1 MNVTAKTFLTKSE
14 MLCRSKKENGEYA
27 VARPPFGYR
36 REHKGIW
43 RTEPKEAECIRRIYA
58 SFLRGDSQK
67 EIALEESARGFTI
80 YPVKVHRILHDPVY
94 CGYFIWN
101 KNRMSEYIPNKNIT
115 LPRDEWK
122 VQKGTHEAIIS
133 ETVFLKTWQKLQKVS
148 RDNKK
153 FVQNTKSFKK
163 L

>member
-1 MNVTAKTFLTKSE
+1 
-14 MLCRSKKENGEYA
+14 
-27 VARPPFGYR
+27 
-36 REHKGIW
+36 
-43 RTEPKEAECIRRIYA
+43 
-58 SFLRGDSQK
+58 
-67 EIALEESARGFTI
+67 
-80 YPVKVHRILHDPVY
+80 
-94 CGYFIWN
+94 
-101 KNRMSEYIPNKNIT
+101 MSEYIPNKNIT

-133 ETVFLKTWQKLQKVS
+133 ETVFLKTWQKIQKVS

>member
-1 MNVTAKTFLTKSE
+1 MWD
-14 MLCRSKKENGEYA
+14 
-27 VARPPFGYR
+27 FGRLYTYDI
-36 REHKGIW
+36 G
-43 RTEPKEAECIRRIYA
+43 
-58 SFLRGDSQK
+58 LQ
-67 EIALEESARGFTI
+67 
-80 YPVKVHRILHDPVY
+80 
-94 CGYFIWN
+94 YFIWN